1 MSARDTLAIE
11 TDPDPKDVQSLID
24 RLIEYNCAVT
34 GYHDGELL
42 AIFIHAENGELQAGL
57 SGFTWGGTCKIEW
70 LWVSEDLR
78 GRGTGRALVS
88 RAEEEARRRG
98 CIKMVV
104 ETHSFQAPDFYQKMG
119 FKIVGQYTDYPRG
132 HREYFLEKLLT

>member
-1 MSARDTLAIE
+1 MPARDTLAIE

-34 GYHDGELL
+34 GYHDGQGL
-42 AIFIHAENGELQAGL
+42 AIFIRAEDGQIQGGL
-57 SGFTWGGTCKIEW
+57 SGFTWGGACKIEW

-78 GRGTGRALVS
+78 GKGSGRALVS

-119 FKIVGQYTDYPRG
+119 FKIIGQYTDFPRG
-132 HREYFLEKLLT
+132 HCEYFLEKRLA